1 MKGICTVIKL
11 VVRVSAHAHIWQAL
25 ELKKTLQLNIK
36 RIFLQNIFHPEKM
49 GEIFRPRKYEEFEV
63 GGNLVRVRPKKWNDH
78 SGRDLK

>member
-1 MKGICTVIKL
+1 MKGICTAIKL
-11 VVRVSAHAHIWQAL
+11 VLRASAHAHIWQAL